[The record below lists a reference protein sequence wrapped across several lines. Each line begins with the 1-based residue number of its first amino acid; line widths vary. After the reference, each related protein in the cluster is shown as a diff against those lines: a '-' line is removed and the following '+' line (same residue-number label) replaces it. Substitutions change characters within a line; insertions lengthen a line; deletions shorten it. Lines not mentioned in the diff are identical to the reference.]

1 MDNNSLTWIFQFLGR
16 LHPLTVHFPIGL
28 LVVAFFLELLTI
40 RGKRP
45 GLREGI
51 NWMVYLGAA
60 FAVLASCLGWLL
72 STFDDYSG
80 ELVQWH
86 QNLGIATAVLSIVT
100 ASLLL
105 MTTHGRF
112 SNFLVYRTGMFITV
126 ITLTITGHLGAS
138 LTHGEDFLSS
148 ALPGN
153 IDTFDDGKAGV
164 LLTQLNQ
171 IDSLS
176 ESQQDALNLELRAI
190 LAHNCYQC
198 HSENKQKGELVLDN
212 KRGVFKGG
220 KSGEIIIAGKPEE
233 SELYRRITLSP
244 NHDEVMPKK
253 GKVLKDNEIALVKLW
268 IKNGAHWSD
277 RALKVFPEAPLAL
290 AKPELP
296 ELSKENHPLD
306 KLINVYFEQH
316 DINWPEVV
324 DDHVFI
330 RRAFLDIVGLLPE
343 PEKVAEFVKDQ
354 HPNKRERLIDE
365 LLNDHH
371 NYTQHWLSFW
381 NDLLRNDYS
390 GTGFITGGRKQI
402 TAWLYNSLKEN
413 KPYDI
418 MIRELVNPTEESEGF
433 IKGIQWRG
441 VVNASQRTEMQ
452 AAQNIGQSLLG
463 VNVKCASCH
472 NSFIS
477 NLTLNQAYGFASIFA
492 DSTMELNRCDK
503 PTGKMA
509 KVNFLYTELGS
520 VEAETIKE
528 RLLLLSEVMV
538 KPENGRLYRTITN
551 RIWKR
556 LMGRGIIEPVDEMDN
571 TPWDASLLD
580 WLAADFIDSEYDL
593 KHLIKR
599 IMTSKAYQL
608 PPASYQKLED
618 LKSGQYVFNGP
629 VIRRMSA
636 EQFCDAVSQVIA
648 PVYYA
653 AAYNPTS
660 EGLSSNR
667 IWHKEVKFDRTVLP
681 DPGKRYFRHVFTL
694 PDLEILM
701 ASTLI
706 SVDHSYTLY
715 LNGKSISQGSDWK
728 KVDKIDVTDLLN
740 PGENIIAVEGINEG
754 KIANPAGIL
763 FAMKIRYDEGQDIL
777 IQSGADWKS
786 TKAVPGDDWI
796 NLEFNDESWE
806 KVRNY
811 GSSHW
816 DKLLNFKFEDSEHQF
831 ARASLVRQH
840 PFMKALGRPSRENVA
855 TSRDDQATLL
865 QALELTNGDFFN
877 NVLAEGAALWLNEYN
892 DPEKIADTLY
902 LKTLGR
908 KPTKQEKEVILPAL
922 GAEPHIA
929 GVQDLFWATLL
940 SPEFQFIY

>member
-1 MDNNSLTWIFQFLGR
+1 
-16 LHPLTVHFPIGL
+16 
-28 LVVAFFLELLTI
+28 
-40 RGKRP
+40 
-45 GLREGI
+45 
-51 NWMVYLGAA
+51 
-60 FAVLASCLGWLL
+60 
-72 STFDDYSG
+72 
-80 ELVQWH
+80 
-86 QNLGIATAVLSIVT
+86 
-100 ASLLL
+100 
-105 MTTHGRF
+105 
-112 SNFLVYRTGMFITV
+112 
-126 ITLTITGHLGAS
+126 
-138 LTHGEDFLSS
+138 
-148 ALPGN
+148 
-153 IDTFDDGKAGV
+153 
-164 LLTQLNQ
+164 
-171 IDSLS
+171 
-176 ESQQDALNLELRAI
+176 
-190 LAHNCYQC
+190 
-198 HSENKQKGELVLDN
+198 
-212 KRGVFKGG
+212 
-220 KSGEIIIAGKPEE
+220 
-233 SELYRRITLSP
+233 
-244 NHDEVMPKK
+244 
-253 GKVLKDNEIALVKLW
+253 
-268 IKNGAHWSD
+268 
-277 RALKVFPEAPLAL
+277 
-290 AKPELP
+290 
-296 ELSKENHPLD
+296 
-306 KLINVYFEQH
+306 
-316 DINWPEVV
+316 
-324 DDHVFI
+324 
-330 RRAFLDIVGLLPE
+330 
-343 PEKVAEFVKDQ
+343 
-354 HPNKRERLIDE
+354 
-365 LLNDHH
+365 
-371 NYTQHWLSFW
+371 
-381 NDLLRNDYS
+381 
-390 GTGFITGGRKQI
+390 
-402 TAWLYNSLKEN
+402 
-413 KPYDI
+413 
-418 MIRELVNPTEESEGF
+418 
-433 IKGIQWRG
+433 
-441 VVNASQRTEMQ
+441 
-452 AAQNIGQSLLG
+452 
-463 VNVKCASCH
+463 
-472 NSFIS
+472 
-477 NLTLNQAYGFASIFA
+477 
-492 DSTMELNRCDK
+492 MELNRCDK

-855 TSRDDQATLL
+855 TSRNDQATLL